1 MNRNVFNSIIG
12 LTLLLGLFSA
22 CGNKPNPELEE
33 AYQKAAEAFVADESF
48 FPILDEELFYF
59 NSQRLDTIGVEYMNE
74 QDAVKRLMKLETWL
88 AFTTRNFT
96 PKEEQNLR
104 DRKYLPRA
112 IPIAYDGLAIIVN
125 NANPDTCITV
135 RDFAR
140 ILRGEVTKWGEI
152 YPQSTLGTIDV
163 VFDNPLSSTVRWCV
177 DSILGGKEFTNP
189 NIGAMKTSAAVIQRQ
204 ARHHQCH
211 LQQEYHRD
219 GCLEDG
225 LCQELQFVE
234 ALSVLPI

>member
-104 DRKYLPRA
+104 GKIPWRRA
-112 IPIAYDGLAIIVN
+112 
-125 NANPDTCITV
+125 
-135 RDFAR
+135 
-140 ILRGEVTKWGEI
+140 
-152 YPQSTLGTIDV
+152 
-163 VFDNPLSSTVRWCV
+163 
-177 DSILGGKEFTNP
+177 
-189 NIGAMKTSAAVIQRQ
+189 
-204 ARHHQCH
+204 
-211 LQQEYHRD
+211 
-219 GCLEDG
+219 
-225 LCQELQFVE
+225 
-234 ALSVLPI
+234 